1 MRKKQLFQLL
11 GVALAVIVPAGVIG
25 QQALEFRA
33 GEVLTAT
40 KLNELVSLATQATN
54 AALEAQQSSASLRSE
69 LALGSY
75 AAGAVAASALRIEAE
90 NCAATATGSSVDCT
104 CRADEVAIGGGACT
118 GSFCGLALEG
128 EQVLGAALVESLN
141 AERVGGSRNVW
152 RLSCENL
159 TTGARISCGTPHALC
174 LRVSP

>member
-1 MRKKQLFQLL
+1 MQRQTFQLA
-11 GVALAVIVPAGVIG
+11 GVTLAVMVPAGVIA

-33 GEVLTAT
+33 GEVLTAE

-54 AALEAQQSSASLRSE
+54 AAREAQQSSASLRSE

-75 AAGAVAASALRIEAE
+75 AAGAVSASSLRIETE
-90 NCAATATGSSVDCT
+90 SCAATATGFSVDCT
-104 CRADEVAIGGGACT
+104 CGADEVAIGGGACT
-118 GSFCGLALEG
+118 GSFCGLAQEG

-141 AERVGGSRNVW
+141 AERVGGSRSIW
-152 RLSCENL
+152 RVSCENL
-159 TTGARISCGTPHALC
+159 TTGARIPCGTPHALC